1 MADARLSVEV
11 GAKLDQLNTGFAN
24 AVKIVEAGA
33 TQLDNSSKKVERSF
47 KILNDTKFTFGASF
61 QTASAKLAN
70 EAAKTGAVLGG
81 SLSAGSNR
89 AAFALQ
95 NLGRVAQDAPF
106 GFIGIQNN
114 LNPLLESFA
123 MLRKETGSNGAALKA
138 LGSSLIGPAGLGIAL
153 SLVSAGILLYQEYQ
167 RKATKAAEEAEKA
180 TKDYAESLNLVQKAT
195 LKGNQDAQT
204 ELITLRLLYETA
216 TNVAASTKARQKAT
230 DDLQSKYPEYFKS
243 IDDET
248 IKLGGAKLAYDKLAT
263 SILASARARAGIGL
277 LSENAAKEL
286 TLETQINDAKAAKL
300 RIDKLASLQ
309 NAVRVASS
317 VEETEN
323 AKKAYFAELTR
334 VNILD
339 ESSAI
344 AVQNIGKI
352 AVLQARLNTLK
363 NEDLK
368 LTKQIQKEI
377 EGGADLV
384 GGVGGGDGTKTPKE
398 KNFSII
404 PLEKLSSVTKIAEQF
419 KKDSAIISDS
429 FKLIESGAFKAEKS
443 IRDLTLNAFE
453 ADFGKSP
460 LEKQLEGIGSA
471 ITTLKSSYSQGLID
485 FASFQSEYENLIKEG
500 NIINALLDLQTGIR
514 QIATEGI
521 EGALSGIGTSIG
533 DALASGEN
541 VLSAVGNSVI
551 QSFGSFLGQLGDL
564 LIQYGVAAQVKAL
577 LDKAITIP
585 GAGLIAGG
593 AAIAAGIALKAI
605 AGGFSKLGKGGGG
618 GSDFGNDSGPTRRK
632 LPGFAN
638 GTNFAPGGDALVG
651 ERGPEVIRLPKG
663 SQVIPN
669 HNLKGLSGDT
679 NITLAGNL
687 GISGDQLVFLL
698 DKTRS
703 RQKRLG

>member
-11 GAKLDQLNTGFAN
+11 GAKLDQLNTGFVN

-81 SLSAGSNR
+81 SLKKGSDQ
-89 AAFALQ
+89 AAFALT

-106 GFIGIQNN
+106 GFVGIQNN
-114 LNPLLESFA
+114 LNPLLESFQRLKA
-123 MLRKETGSNGAALKA
+123 ETGSTGSALKA

-323 AKKAYFAELTR
+323 AKKAYFAELAR

-377 EGGADLV
+377 EGGADLT
-384 GGVGGGDGTKTPKE
+384 GGVGGDGTKTPKE

-419 KKDSAIISDS
+419 KKDSATISDS

-533 DALASGEN
+533 DALASGES

-618 GSDFGNDSGPTRRK
+618 GSDFGNDSGPNRRK
-632 LPGFAN
+632 IPGFAN

-663 SQVIPN
+663 SQVTPN